1 MPALWRAGAGA
12 LFALAASS
20 NPSSGTSSPS
30 VSAALAASAED
41 SNQTEEEQQLQTEVS
56 RLQQEVRHEQ
66 VRAAAAKHS
75 YENATNTLKEL
86 DLQLEA
92 VHSELVNA
100 SHQTAL
106 AKKEAAN
113 AEAELEAL
121 RNRTHHQ
128 PGPVLVWFRDLPY
141 QRVLAVT
148 IGLIGL
154 LTIVGPSSFTRP
166 SLAIAASIVGGLML
180 GGCVDYFV
188 KDMEEGVSWFACVN
202 DLVEG
207 NGLFSGY
214 MAWLVLLALGI
225 VRYLGGFECSLWAAV
240 DEVNVDGCGRIL
252 GTQNNITRPL
262 LADEGKAT
270 NSSNFRETPAAP
282 VAGSSAAVIKDTV

>member
-1 MPALWRAGAGA
+1 MPALWRAGASA
-12 LFALAASS
+12 LLALTASS
-20 NPSSGTSSPS
+20 STSPS
-30 VSAALAASAED
+30 TLSATTSAED
-41 SNQTEEEQQLQTEVS
+41 SNQTEEEQQLRTKVS
-56 RLQQEVRHEQ
+56 HLQQELRHEQ
-66 VRAAAAKHS
+66 TRVAAAKRR
-75 YENATNTLKEL
+75 YKNATNTLKRL

-225 VRYLGGFECSLWAAV
+225 VRYLGSFECSLWASV
-240 DEVNVDGCGRIL
+240 DEVNVDGCGRMI
-252 GTQNNITRPL
+252 GTQNNFTRPL

>member
-100 SHQTAL
+100 SHQAAL

-121 RNRTHHQ
+121 RNRTHQ
-128 PGPVLVWFRDLPY
+128 EPGPVLVWFRDLPF
-141 QRVLAVT
+141 QRSLAVT
-148 IGLIGL
+148 IGFIGL
-154 LTIVGPSSFTRP
+154 LTIVGPSTFTRP
-166 SLAIAASIVGGLML
+166 SLAIAASTAAGLML

-188 KDMEEGVSWFACVN
+188 KAMEEGVSWFACMS

-207 NGLFSGY
+207 TGLFSGY
-214 MAWLVLLALGI
+214 MAWFVLFALGI
-225 VRYLGGFECSLWAAV
+225 VRYLGGFECALWASV
-240 DEVNVDGCGRIL
+240 DEVDVDGCGGMMASRNIL
-252 GTQNNITRPL
+252 SRPL
-262 LADEGKAT
+262 LAQEGT
-270 NSSNFRETPAAP
+270 TENGNNSRDPPAAP
-282 VAGSSAAVIKDTV
+282 VAGSSAAIRDGV